1 MSRMNQDITQTILKL
16 HREIRHNCH
25 HLTRMS
31 IALYDETTGM
41 LNNFSDSCEREST
54 FMGYQARLDDVPSLK
69 AIAISNK
76 PRILEDIAS
85 FQTPASVTS
94 HHTRELISAG
104 YRSSYTLPLRYNQS
118 FLGFLFFDSDEKN
131 YFSEEVTTH
140 LQTYAQLITA
150 LIFSQLFAIKTLDGA
165 LHTAR
170 NFSRQRDEETPDH
183 LTRMAQYTRLIAAGV
198 AKKNQ
203 LSDEQVEYIYQY
215 AQMHDIGKV
224 AIPDSILLKPARL
237 CDEELYIVRGHVR
250 KGVEITNTLIS
261 QFALDNLH
269 HIDILKNIVA
279 HHHERQDG
287 SGYPQG
293 LKANDIPIEARI
305 VAVADVFDALTHRRP
320 YKSSWS
326 VDDAF
331 RYLLSESGSLFD
343 RHCVKAAVAQK
354 EQFQLIHQRHPGHW
368 HNG

>member
-1 MSRMNQDITQTILKL
+1 MNPNITQTILKL
-16 HREIRHNCH
+16 HREIRQNCH

-41 LNNFSDSCEREST
+41 LSNFTDSDAYESPLT
-54 FMGYQARLDDVPSLK
+54 GYQARLEDVPSLQ
-69 AIAISNK
+69 AIVASNQ
-76 PRILEDIAS
+76 PRVLQDIAKPQPPGCLS
-85 FQTPASVTS
+85 SPP
-94 HHTRELISAG
+94 TRALIAAG
-104 YRSSYTLPLRYNQS
+104 YRSSYTLPLRYNQA

-131 YFSEEVTTH
+131 YFSDEVTTH

-165 LHTAR
+165 LRTAR
-170 NFSRQRDEETPDH
+170 TCSHRRDEEPPDH

-198 AKKNQ
+198 AKKNR

-215 AQMHDIGKV
+215 AQLHDIGKV

-237 CDEELYIVRGHVR
+237 CDEELYIVQGHVR
-250 KGVEITNTLIS
+250 KGVEITTTLIG
-261 QFALDNLH
+261 QFALGNLH
-269 HIDILKNIVA
+269 HIDILKNIIA

-293 LKANDIPIEARI
+293 LKANQIPIEARI

-343 RHCVKAAVAQK
+343 RQCVQAAVAQR
-354 EQFQLIHQRHPGHW
+354 EQFQAIHQRYPGQW
-368 HNG
+368 HTEH